1 MPAERPVDARQDQRI
16 KHPFRPVPDHNS
28 KTTTMKIPLTL
39 TDAERA
45 EALEIAAEI
54 QMRPSYRFARAW
66 IARTGLATAPPT
78 RHATSVNHMASLLEL
93 GTGAKINLETLVV
106 ALEDSGIPII
116 SVRRCR
122 DGSID
127 ADVMVDERIVLDPIE
142 QKHHGIVQRP
152 FARIWSDDDIGVV
165 Q

>member
-1 MPAERPVDARQDQRI
+1 LLT
-16 KHPFRPVPDHNS
+16 HHNS
-28 KTTTMKIPLTL
+28 KTTTMKTPTL
-39 TDAERA
+39 TAAERA
-45 EALEIAAEI
+45 EADQIAAEI
-54 QMRPSYRFARAW
+54 QKRPSYRFARAW

-78 RHATSVNHMASLLEL
+78 RHPTSVSHMASLLEL
-93 GTGAKINLETLVV
+93 GTGAKINLETLIV

-122 DGSID
+122 DGSLD
-127 ADVMVDERIVLDPIE
+127 VDVMVDERLVLDPIE